1 LATVTERLEAHPHS
15 RQEVE
20 MKKSVIICF
29 LGMDG
34 SGKSTLAKHLYED
47 LKKAQYN
54 ATYTWWLKR
63 EQSRFRR
70 ALKAFGTSKYLK
82 LEIDAK
88 NKRVAAS
95 NNTIIGRVFQ
105 SWYPIIPILDY
116 LSFALSNAW
125 IPKVSSNDAIIIFD
139 RFMYDVVLALS
150 DEFEFTE
157 RQEQKLLKLCSILV
171 PKPDLIFKIDVPPEI
186 AYARKKDEI
195 DSIRDAEVKHEAY
208 NKLDLL
214 LPTLTSGKII
224 RIDNTRDFAVVRSE
238 ILKTTLTLIEGDR
251 N

>member
-1 LATVTERLEAHPHS
+1 
-15 RQEVE
+15 

-29 LGMDG
+29 LGIDG

-47 LKKAQYN
+47 LRTAQYN

-63 EQSRFRR
+63 EQSLFRR
-70 ALKAFGTSKYLK
+70 TLKAFGTSRYLK

-88 NKRVAAS
+88 NKRVAA
-95 NNTIIGRVFQ
+95 NNNKIIGRLFR
-105 SWYPIIPILDY
+105 SWYPIIPFLDY

-186 AYARKKDEI
+186 SYARKKDEI

-208 NKLDLL
+208 NKLDPL
-214 LPTLTSGKII
+214 LPTLTSGKIV

-238 ILKTTLTLIEGDR
+238 ILKTTLTLIEGD
-251 N
+251 